1 MMDNEI
7 YEKVKQM
14 LEERNPYA
22 EIGRETRLLEEKIL
36 DSMAIFAFVTDLED
50 EFDIEVP
57 DDAITKDNFASPESI
72 AAFVQ
77 ELEERQKP

>member
-1 MMDNEI
+1 MMNSEI
-7 YEKVKQM
+7 YERIKQM

-22 EIGRETRLLEEKIL
+22 EIDRETKLLEEKIL

-50 EFDIEVP
+50 AFDIEIP

-72 AAFVQ
+72 VAFVQ
-77 ELEERQKP
+77 GLGERQNP